1 MRFHTRLFAGVGTVA
16 LLVCLAGRATAA
28 GDAPPAATDQTT
40 QIQEIVVTAE
50 RREEP
55 IQKVPASVTAVNGQ
69 QIQQLFIHNLADLT
83 DLAPN
88 FTIQGVGAVTRSS
101 AVMYSRGIGFQGS
114 GGVAPPI
121 AVSIDGMFYATNEGT
136 LLSIYDVNQVELLE
150 GPQGT
155 LFGRNTIGGVVQITT
170 NNPTHDYEVS
180 GFVRVG
186 DFGRFD
192 TNLTANLPIT
202 DTLAARISVN
212 TQYSTGYYQ
221 NLYVNPDT
229 GESLQNKN
237 TGGDDNKAIRGK
249 LEWTPND
256 QLTVLLTGWD
266 LTQRQDSPVGVNA
279 SGPTDAIYYTGLP
292 DANSPVAGRPGL
304 GYPGGPTSPFI
315 VHRYTN
321 GADNLDETGGIL
333 DVDYKTNYGFDVK
346 SISSYMRFNTL
357 NIDDFSAT
365 DLNYFDSDIYY
376 DQTQFSQ
383 ELRAQSNGDSR
394 LKWQTGA
401 YFFTTSF
408 FTRQGN
414 IVGPSFFDPDT
425 NASSP
430 TFTQYLGA
438 KEYNFNIAGF
448 GQVDYEL
455 IPHLILTLGGRYTYE
470 YTSVTDF
477 PVLVNLGAPLP
488 QGLFNRDNWAD
499 FTYHVAAHYNINNNL
514 MVYASYSTGDQ
525 AGGFSTTATTQSQMT
540 PYSPEQATAFETG
553 VRSEW
558 LDNRLLLNVTGFWN
572 NYSDLQVGAYR
583 PASGGTGQQ
592 AFIANSAFERA
603 RGVEFEATALPVK
616 GLRLTASVGYLD
628 ARYTSFISA
637 LAYDFPGH
645 VCDGLT
651 GGAGSAP
658 IMQNHATPGTPCFL
672 IPPFSPNMTANLAAS
687 YDFDL
692 GEHGKLTPH
701 VAWSAETR
709 YFSDL
714 ENAPQG
720 FQPSWSEVDAD
731 LTYRAPNDRWRIS
744 VFGKNLTNTIHLLN
758 DNPIAGLFTVNYYAD
773 PRVFGVEFG
782 FKFQ

>member
-1 MRFHTRLFAGVGTVA
+1 MAA
-16 LLVCLAGRATAA
+16 EAPA
-28 GDAPPAATDQTT
+28 GDAPPAATSEPTH
-40 QIQEIVVTAE
+40 IKENVVTAE

-55 IQKVPASVTAVNGQ
+55 IQKVPASVTAVDAQ
-69 QIQQLFIHNLADLT
+69 QIQQLFIHNLADLS

-88 FTIQGVGAVTRSS
+88 FSIQGVGAVTRSS

-136 LLSIYDVNQVELLE
+136 LLSIYDINQVELLE
-150 GPQGT
+150 GPQGS

-186 DFGRFD
+186 DYGRFD
-192 TNLTANLPIT
+192 TNFTANLPIS

-229 GESLQNKN
+229 GESLNNKN

-279 SGPTDAIYYTGLP
+279 SGPTDAIFYTGLP

-365 DLNYFDSDIYY
+365 DLNYFDSNIYY

-383 ELRAQSNGDSR
+383 ELRAQSNGNSR

-414 IVGPSFFDPDT
+414 TVGPSFFDPDT

-430 TFTQYLGA
+430 AFTQYLGA

-448 GQVDYEL
+448 GQFDYEIL
-455 IPHLILTLGGRYTYE
+455 PRFILTFGARYTYE

-477 PVLVNLGAPLP
+477 SVLENLSSPLP
-488 QGLFNRDNWAD
+488 QGLFGRDNWAD
-499 FTYHVAAHYNINNNL
+499 FTYHVAAHYNINDNL

-540 PYSPEQATAFETG
+540 PYSPEEARAFETG

-558 LDNRLLLNVTGFWN
+558 MDHRLLLNVTGFWN

-583 PASGGTGQQ
+583 PVSGGTGQQ

-603 RGVEFEATALPVK
+603 RGVEFEATALPIE

-628 ARYTSFISA
+628 ARYTSFISS
-637 LAYDFPGH
+637 LDYDFPGH
-645 VCDGLT
+645 VCNGLT
-651 GGAGSAP
+651 GGANSAP
-658 IMQNHATPGTPCFL
+658 IMQNHATPGTSCFL
-672 IPPFSPNMTANLAAS
+672 VPPFSPNMTANLSAS
-687 YDFDL
+687 YDYDL

-709 YFSDL
+709 YFTDL

-720 FQPSWSEVDAD
+720 FQPAWSQVDAD
-731 LTYRAPNDRWRIS
+731 LTYLAPKGNWRIS
-744 VFGKNLTNTIHLLN
+744 VFGKNLTNNVHLLN

-782 FKFQ
+782 FKFK